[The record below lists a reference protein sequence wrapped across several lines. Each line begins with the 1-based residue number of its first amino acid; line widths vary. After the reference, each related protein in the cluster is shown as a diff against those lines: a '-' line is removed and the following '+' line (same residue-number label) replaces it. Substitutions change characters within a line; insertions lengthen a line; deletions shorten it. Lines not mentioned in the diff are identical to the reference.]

1 MRMPLVCSVALG
13 LAACTP
19 SVPDSAPGVGFQ
31 DYSTYLQQREA
42 ALQNGGP
49 VAGAPTVAPMNTA
62 PGGVAPVTPMGAAPV
77 AATTPEFSTARL
89 GAAIDAADGGAAGA
103 PLDPTAQLGG
113 GIQQGVVIPD
123 TAGDIGLGT
132 DTALGA
138 GTAAPT
144 GVAPAD
150 TTPVVAEQPAMI
162 QPVQPGP
169 VQPLPERSDD
179 GTPNIVQFALS
190 TSHAVGTPMYERSS
204 LRVGNLDSACAKYG
218 SADVAQE
225 AFLAAGGPEKDRKG
239 IDPDGDGYACSW
251 NPQPFRAALN

>member
-1 MRMPLVCSVALG
+1 MRMSFACCVALG

-19 SVPDSAPGVGFQ
+19 SVPESGPGVGFQ

-49 VAGAPTVAPMNTA
+49 VASAPTVAPMNTT
-62 PGGVAPVTPMGAAPV
+62 PGGVMPAPVGSAPI
-77 AATTPEFSTARL
+77 AQTTPGFSTERL
-89 GAAIDAADGGAAGA
+89 GAAIDAADGGAAAGA

-123 TAGDIGLGT
+123 TAGDVGV
-132 DTALGA
+132 GA
-138 GTAAPT
+138 AAEL
-144 GVAPAD
+144 PAAIA
-150 TTPVVAEQPAMI
+150 PVVEQPAII

-169 VQPLPERSDD
+169 AQPLPERSED

-204 LRVGNLDSACAKYG
+204 LRVGNLEGACAKYG
-218 SADVAQE
+218 SPDVAQE